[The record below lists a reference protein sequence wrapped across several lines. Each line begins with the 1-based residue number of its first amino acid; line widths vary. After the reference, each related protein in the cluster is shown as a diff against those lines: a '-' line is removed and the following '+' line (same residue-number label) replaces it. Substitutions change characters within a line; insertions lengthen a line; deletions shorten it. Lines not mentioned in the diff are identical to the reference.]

1 MISLRFDLGYSVKN
15 DNIESVT
22 FSSLKAQAFYHGY
35 DHTSIGGGELNDLH
49 ISSNAIT
56 TIQFPFTIMIDI
68 ASQEDQA
75 IVFKLMSDC
84 GLGGNRQE
92 KIRLDYRVEATIDII
107 GLSIQIPYSDTVDF
121 DCPMNKTLDTLDPFV
136 LDLMGINSTEFNN
149 NASMPI
155 DL

>member
-1 MISLRFDLGYSVKN
+1 M
-15 DNIESVT
+15 
-22 FSSLKAQAFYHGY
+22 
-35 DHTSIGGGELNDLH
+35 NDLH

-121 DCPMNKTLDTLDPFV
+121 DCPMNVSCYSHTYFLHY
-136 LDLMGINSTEFNN
+136 FNLQHN
-149 NASMPI
+149 RKH
-155 DL
+155 LTH